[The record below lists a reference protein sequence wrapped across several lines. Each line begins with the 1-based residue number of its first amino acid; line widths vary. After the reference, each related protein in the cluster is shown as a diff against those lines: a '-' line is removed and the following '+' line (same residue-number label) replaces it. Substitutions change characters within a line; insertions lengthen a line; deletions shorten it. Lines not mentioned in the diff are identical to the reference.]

1 MPIGKVLCLG
11 GSLTVGG
18 DAAFDSHRTYRGALQ
33 TALATVGLTLDFIGP
48 NVLAPI
54 SGGADSQHAGWADAS
69 IDSTGSAG
77 NNLTGRLAQLKT
89 DFPSVDLIIIDP
101 PWWDIVN
108 APSSLASRYS
118 TFIGALQAGAWASTK
133 ILMCTAH
140 PASGQSVAAT
150 ASSYAAYGPVNAE
163 METLRAAASTTRF
176 VADLAALTTT
186 TTSAALTELALF
198 YAQKAPDFAT
208 LEGGKNVPSWQ
219 GGHLVTSFKSIQ
231 DFNAQ
236 WSLTPPA
243 AGNAPGGMG
252 LSDPNVVSWNG
263 TTNRFVQSVA
273 SITPW
278 YWVWCLPGHA
288 STNTCIEVRNAFAAG
303 KRTGGGWEFFFSG
316 ARVGD
321 VGQLWDGPAAVGYAA
336 DARSRSGY
344 RADGITTWHSPRGNQ
359 GFEVWPVDTAPSRGV
374 IDFYGAF
381 NRDLLANS
389 ECFWWGNQCRLA
401 LIDPNG
407 VDDRSASR
415 FGAACGADFFSTL
428 GGRHY
433 DRIGWPYNAQD
444 GGHDAWSR
452 VDWSDW
458 RMISALTIGR
468 EGSPDTGVS
477 ADYHW
482 SDPGTPPPLANWSPP
497 TPYNNPTAGRALT
510 ATQIRANPLP
520 VPAYWEGG
528 AGTGGTTS
536 GYQVA
541 DYFDLSGSRIYLL
554 TQSGAGKVAG
564 VMSTAII
571 ASGALATFTGG
582 GITFE
587 PLPGAATFP
596 NVSLKV
602 NGSSL
607 VNVEPKNWSA
617 PTAAPAWQTTTLPD
631 AIAGTAYSAGLS
643 APAVP
648 AATYSIVSGAPA
660 WLTING
666 TTGALGGTPP
676 AGIESTS
683 LVTFRATGSV
693 AVDAQITLRAITL
706 PVITTTTLP
715 AAPIAAAYSV
725 QILTTGT
732 GPISIAVLSG
742 TLPPG
747 LSLVGG
753 FIVGTPTVSTG
764 AYSFTLRAT
773 GPGGQTDDQALSI
786 VCVAATGALPV
797 ITTSTLPSGTVGTAY
812 LAEIAATGTQPI
824 TYGAANLPAGL
835 SLVAGTKNRIRNP
848 SGQGAVVGTPGTAPT
863 NWTTVA
869 PSGASRAITATGTD
883 GGLGFATVRFS
894 GTPSASGVLAVYF
907 DDPTGIPATAGE
919 VVAVSYYQ
927 RLVAGTM
934 SGITAPGIVLDSN
947 TAAGA
952 YVANVGGPVSA
963 PTSASLLSQRA
974 SVSHPLAGGGTVARV
989 RPYWYAAVTAGVPI
1003 DATIQFAAPQLES
1016 GSSATFY
1023 ADPRY
1028 AYISGTPTAPG
1039 FYVLAATATNSLGT
1053 DAAALALTI
1062 NPAAVVSAAQSGG
1075 WGKFIRQ

>member
-77 NNLTGRLAQLKT
+77 NNLTSRLAQLKI

-208 LEGGKNVPSWQ
+208 LEGGKNVPAWQ
-219 GGHLVTSFKSIQ
+219 GGHLVTSFTSIQ

-336 DARSRSGY
+336 DARSRSGQ
-344 RADGITTWHSPRGNQ
+344 RADGITTWHAPRGNQ

-458 RMISALTIGR
+458 RMLSALTIGR

-497 TPYNNPTAGRALT
+497 TPYNNPSAGRALT

-764 AYSFTLRAT
+764 TYSFTLRAT

-786 VCVAATGALPV
+786 VCVAATGALPD
-797 ITTSTLPSGTVGTAY
+797 ITTSSLPSGTVGTVYTAT
-812 LAEIAATGTQPI
+812 LAATGAATI
-824 TYGAANLPAGL
+824 TYAASGLPAGL
-835 SLVAGTKNRIRNP
+835 SLNAST
-848 SGQGAVVGTPGTAPT
+848 GA
-863 NWTTVA
+863 
-869 PSGASRAITATGTD
+869 
-883 GGLGFATVRFS
+883 
-894 GTPSASGVLAVYF
+894 
-907 DDPTGIPATAGE
+907 
-919 VVAVSYYQ
+919 
-927 RLVAGTM
+927 
-934 SGITAPGIVLDSN
+934 
-947 TAAGA
+947 
-952 YVANVGGPVSA
+952 
-963 PTSASLLSQRA
+963 
-974 SVSHPLAGGGTVARV
+974 
-989 RPYWYAAVTAGVPI
+989 
-1003 DATIQFAAPQLES
+1003 
-1016 GSSATFY
+1016 
-1023 ADPRY
+1023 
-1028 AYISGTPTAPG
+1028 ISGTPTAPG
-1039 FYVLAATATNSLGT
+1039 FYVLAVTATNSLGT
-1053 DAAALALTI
+1053 DAAALALSV
-1062 NPAAVVSAAQSGG
+1062 NPAAVVSASQSGG
-1075 WGKFIRQ
+1075 WSKFLRQ